1 MPKQESA
8 EMQRR
13 VLLLL
18 LATLL
23 VMGLGVGCE
32 NRHGASSRDLDETT
46 MAVLNTARAL
56 HHEADVYE
64 SAGDY
69 NAASQA
75 IERVLALHIPPS
87 VAEAED
93 IRVDAWGRLAEIALE
108 ADDPDRALAHANAGL
123 QDSHRESVLRAR
135 LYVVKGRALRA
146 LADRAARSADTTTA
160 DARRREAIDALE
172 TSIQINQRVLGHLLD
187 GGTR

>member
-1 MPKQESA
+1 MA
-8 EMQRR
+8 RR
-13 VLLLL
+13 VISIL
-18 LATLL
+18 LATML
-23 VMGLGVGCE
+23 VIGVSTGCE
-32 NRHGASSRDLDETT
+32 KGHGTSSRDLDETT

-64 SAGDY
+64 SAGDF

-75 IERVLALHIPPS
+75 IERVLALRIPPS

-93 IRVDAWGRLAEIALE
+93 IRVDAWGRLAEIALM

-123 QDSHRESVLRAR
+123 QDSHHESVLRAR

-146 LADRAARSADTTTA
+146 LADREAHAGDTTTA